1 MWGGVDGGKGGVERV
16 RFKKFNTDGRKKGY
30 IFFALILLNVLE
42 VRFKKLNI
50 DERSSIPQGFT
61 PNRRSTGL

>member
-1 MWGGVDGGKGGVERV
+1 VGDDDGGKGGVERV
-16 RFKKFNTDGRKKGY
+16 GFKKSNTDGRKGGC
-30 IFFALILLNVLE
+30 IFFALILLRVLE
-42 VRFKKLNI
+42 VRFKKLNT